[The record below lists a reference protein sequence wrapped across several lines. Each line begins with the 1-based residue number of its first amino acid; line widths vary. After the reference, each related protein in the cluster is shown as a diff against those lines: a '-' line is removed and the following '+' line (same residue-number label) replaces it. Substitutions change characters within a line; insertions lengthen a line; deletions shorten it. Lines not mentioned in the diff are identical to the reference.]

1 MMVLQGAEG
10 RGISLQRVLYVSV
23 TLLLY
28 AVVLNSITPE
38 EAVEIKLITENSRLF
53 LFTKSN

>member
-1 MMVLQGAEG
+1 MVLQGAEG

-23 TLLLY
+23 PLLLY